1 MPMLLRCPACQTQFT
16 VQDEAAGTT
25 MRCQC
30 GAIIRVPGAAAPV
43 PAQVV
48 GNAAPA
54 ASANPF
60 ADAAHG
66 GNPYAAPQAHQQ
78 PAPMQPMYTPPQGMV
93 GVWRYGTTLVMH
105 KDAKLPDVCVKSN
118 EPAHGRTLK
127 RKLHWHHPAIGL
139 ALLASPLIYIILAAV
154 LTKRATIHIGLS
166 DPYFKRRRLMI
177 AAGWLISLGSL
188 AMFILSIAL
197 VDRFDA
203 APFLIFLGV
212 IGIFVGLIVGTVG
225 SRMIR
230 PVKIT
235 DTHVHVKGCHAEF
248 LNRFPL
254 WTFG

>member
-60 ADAAHG
+60 ADAAPG
-66 GNPYAAPQAHQQ
+66 GNPYAAPRAHQQ

-127 RKLHWHHPAIGL
+127 R
-139 ALLASPLIYIILAAV
+139 
-154 LTKRATIHIGLS
+154 
-166 DPYFKRRRLMI
+166 
-177 AAGWLISLGSL
+177 
-188 AMFILSIAL
+188 
-197 VDRFDA
+197 
-203 APFLIFLGV
+203 
-212 IGIFVGLIVGTVG
+212 
-225 SRMIR
+225 
-230 PVKIT
+230 
-235 DTHVHVKGCHAEF
+235 
-248 LNRFPL
+248 
-254 WTFG
+254 

>member
-1 MPMLLRCPACQTQFT
+1 MLQRERWERTAVDT
-16 VQDEAAGTT
+16 EAAREIDMRDRQSMYSSALKTT
-25 MRCQC
+25 L
-30 GAIIRVPGAAAPV
+30 GATIIAAMVTVSLFHALPGEELRQHFAALVKAAAIALGCIFAVVSMSKLSDGVDRRSLMMTVGAVFWTVLCV
-43 PAQVV
+43 PLLC
-48 GNAAPA
+48 
-54 ASANPF
+54 
-60 ADAAHG
+60 
-66 GNPYAAPQAHQQ
+66 
-78 PAPMQPMYTPPQGMV
+78 MV
-93 GVWRYGTTLVMH
+93 GQEAAI
-105 KDAKLPDVCVKSN
+105 AKNAS
-118 EPAHGRTLK
+118 EPFGSL
-127 RKLHWHHPAIGL
+127 L
-139 ALLASPLIYIILAAV
+139 AL
-154 LTKRATIHIGLS
+154 
-166 DPYFKRRRLMI
+166 I